1 MKNFLS
7 CVALF
12 LCNKLCD
19 GESRRTVIDAPK
31 MFAKTFSQSTP
42 SFSDVNGGA
51 ATAGDAINKS
61 RGRTSKRFPDGNG
74 FFWPPK
80 VDVA

>member
-1 MKNFLS
+1 MK
-7 CVALF
+7 
-12 LCNKLCD
+12 
-19 GESRRTVIDAPK
+19 I
-31 MFAKTFSQSTP
+31 FAKTFSQSTP
-42 SFSDVNGGA
+42 SLADVNGVA

-74 FFWPPK
+74 VLWPPK